1 VDTVQ
6 EIWKFTNYISS
17 ELPEP
22 NLDRN
27 ELSSTV
33 MQLQRDVKRLQNSY
47 KTVQ

>member
-1 VDTVQ
+1 
-6 EIWKFTNYISS
+6 
-17 ELPEP
+17 LPEP

-47 KTVQ
+47 KTAQ